1 MTVSLED
8 SPSRMSRFWAPRLS
22 AEQAARTIDT
32 VMRARDSS
40 GSTPTTLAA
49 KLAAGSDRAQAPAGP
64 NVWGDADAA
73 ATDERLVAE
82 IGHEL
87 GNYFHKLYYWAE
99 FLQEKRSDQSGD
111 AAAVEMLGRTI
122 EKLEGFL
129 KRALECFRPVRLSPV
144 KAPVPDAVA
153 AMVVQLRAH
162 LKGWPVRVGDAGVW
176 SQRKLSWDPV
186 RMQLVLEA
194 IASRLTEQAAA
205 GSGVQVSLEGRGNG
219 IEAEF
224 RIEGGFGAPEF
235 QSGVACLEW
244 ALAERI
250 VRSHRG
256 RLSERRSAEGST
268 ALALY
273 LPFDH

>member
-1 MTVSLED
+1 MNVSLEE
-8 SPSRMSRFWAPRLS
+8 PSFRTAPFRIRTPCVS
-22 AEQAARTIDT
+22 AEQAARTIDAL
-32 VMRARDSS
+32 MRARESSS
-40 GSTPTTLAA
+40 GLPPPAPTKGAIGGADHLA
-49 KLAAGSDRAQAPAGP
+49 SDAEI
-64 NVWGDADAA
+64 AA
-73 ATDERLVAE
+73 ADERVIAE

-99 FLQEKRSDQSGD
+99 FLRERRSEEAGES
-111 AAAVEMLGRTI
+111 AAVEMLGHTI

-129 KRALECFRPVRLSPV
+129 KQALECFRPVRLAPV
-144 KAPVPDAVA
+144 QTAVPDAVA
-153 AMVVQLRAH
+153 DMVVRLRAH
-162 LKGWPVRVGDAGVW
+162 LKGWPVRVGDATAW
-176 SQRKLSWDPV
+176 SQRVFAVDPV
-186 RMQLVLEA
+186 RMQVVLGA
-194 IASRLTEQAAA
+194 VASRLTEQASA
-205 GSGVQVSLEGRGNG
+205 GSGVHVGLEGRGTG
-219 IEAEF
+219 VEVVF

-250 VRSHRG
+250 VRGHRG